1 MKIGK
6 DLTTLALV
14 GGIAVA
20 GYFAYESNFLGLRDM
35 VDNISADAGDVIS
48 DISRPVSNNKYSPY
62 PFQYP
67 YPPTQTPQYAGP
79 TTQSAAHYKMA
90 GPPNIR
96 IQGAGLLPNP
106 NLWVPQGGL
115 TSNRTAIPGAGI
127 DYGCIPVRCPTVL
140 QCEVYNTGYKH
151 KLSIPYRTCWT
162 KSVSSRRV

>member
-20 GYFAYESNFLGLRDM
+20 GFFAYESNFLGIRDM
-35 VDNISADAGDVIS
+35 VDNVTDEAQGVIS
-48 DISRPVSNNKYSPY
+48 DISQPVSNNKYSPY

-67 YPPTQTPQYAGP
+67 YPPTTQTPQYAGP

-106 NLWVPQGGL
+106 NIWVDKGGIMAPGKMALPSAINYGHGNLRPQY
-115 TSNRTAIPGAGI
+115 SQNRGI
-127 DYGCIPVRCPTVL
+127 
-140 QCEVYNTGYKH
+140 
-151 KLSIPYRTCWT
+151 LSQVQT
-162 KSVSSRRV
+162 